1 MNLWRTVFALAAFV
15 NFLVGGVMA
24 FLPARAAEAI
34 GHGADPASVQFAGWL
49 IFVFGIGY
57 AIVAREPAANRGIV
71 WIGMIGKFGAV
82 AIALWRL
89 FSQGGYVP
97 AQAVALPLVDLAF
110 VALFAVFLWRGPR

>member
-1 MNLWRTVFALAAFV
+1 
-15 NFLVGGVMA
+15 
-24 FLPARAAEAI
+24 
-34 GHGADPASVQFAGWL
+34 
-49 IFVFGIGY
+49 
-57 AIVAREPAANRGIV
+57 
-71 WIGMIGKFGAV
+71 MIGKFGAV